1 MLKIILKPMIKLFYK
16 LSKIFLIVFFQIL
29 ISASPIYA
37 KVYQDLKVEGNERLS
52 VETVVMFSGINIKND
67 LSDDDLNKAIK
78 KLYKTNYFSDIKIFT
93 ENDILVIS
101 IKENPIIQSIQIK
114 GVKNKSILEQLK
126 NITKKNEKYPYL
138 KNKILEQNNLLLN
151 IVKTSGFYFAEIKT
165 NIIDNKDS
173 TVDIIYNINLGN
185 RALIKKVIF
194 QGDKKF
200 KDTKLR
206 NVIRS
211 EEGKFWKFITSNKYL
226 DERKIK
232 NDELLLKKYYNRK
245 GYYNAKIKSSYAKNI
260 NNEYF
265 ELIFN
270 IDAGQKFYF
279 NDLSIEISDNF
290 NKENFLK
297 INEKLKKLK
306 GKVFSSTK
314 INKISDEIDKVILQ
328 KEFLFL
334 NTQYD
339 LSIVD
344 NNKID
349 INFKFKDLK
358 QFYVEQINIFG
369 NFITEE
375 KVLRN
380 SLIID
385 EGDAYNEVL
394 LNKSI
399 NSIKSRGFFNKVDV
413 KTRPSKTDNQK
424 KIIDITVEE
433 IPTGE
438 IFAGAGTGT
447 SGATIT
453 AGIQEKNYLGKG
465 IKLSTKLTLA
475 EDEIKGKVSV
485 MNPNYKNTNRSLQT
499 TIESTTSDFLSTG
512 GFKTSRTGFGI
523 GTGFEQLSDFYVN
536 LDVSTYYEKLE
547 TTSTASAYKKKQ
559 EGDYFENLFTYDLTL
574 NKLDQNFQPTDGHL
588 VSFKQVLPIYSD
600 DLSIGNT
607 VNLSKYHSVSDNLIL
622 SGKLFLR
629 SVNSIDD
636 DVRVSRRVYIPSSK
650 LRGFESGKI
659 GPKDGAEYVGG
670 NFGSAL
676 NLNSTIPNILSGYE
690 NIDLS
695 LFFDAA
701 TLREVDYDSSLES
714 SKIRS
719 STGVSVNWFTVIGP
733 LSFSYAIPLSKEET
747 DQTESFRFRI
757 GTSF

>member
-67 LSDDDLNKAIK
+67 LSDGDLNKAIK

-93 ENDILVIS
+93 EKDILVIS

-232 NDELLLKKYYNRK
+232 NDENLFKKYYQKK
-245 GYYNAKIKSSYAKNI
+245 GYYRVNVKSSYAKNI
-260 NNEYF
+260 NDEYF

-270 IDAGQKFYF
+270 IDSGPKYFF
-279 NDLSIEISDNF
+279 NDLSVDISENF
-290 NKENFLK
+290 NKENFFR
-297 INEKLKKLK
+297 INNKLDKLK
-306 GKVFSSTK
+306 GTKYSSK
-314 INKISDEIDKVILQ
+314 EINEILNEIDKIILQ

-334 NTQYD
+334 NTKYD
-339 LSIVD
+339 LEIVD
-344 NNKID
+344 NNKIN
-349 INFKFKDLK
+349 IKFKFKDLE

-375 KVLRN
+375 KVIRN

-385 EGDAYNEVL
+385 EGDA
-394 LNKSI
+394 
-399 NSIKSRGFFNKVDV
+399 
-413 KTRPSKTDNQK
+413 
-424 KIIDITVEE
+424 
-433 IPTGE
+433 
-438 IFAGAGTGT
+438 
-447 SGATIT
+447 
-453 AGIQEKNYLGKG
+453 
-465 IKLSTKLTLA
+465 
-475 EDEIKGKVSV
+475 
-485 MNPNYKNTNRSLQT
+485 
-499 TIESTTSDFLSTG
+499 
-512 GFKTSRTGFGI
+512 FKM
-523 GTGFEQLSDFYVN
+523 
-536 LDVSTYYEKLE
+536 YY
-547 TTSTASAYKKKQ
+547 
-559 EGDYFENLFTYDLTL
+559 
-574 NKLDQNFQPTDGHL
+574 
-588 VSFKQVLPIYSD
+588 
-600 DLSIGNT
+600 
-607 VNLSKYHSVSDNLIL
+607 
-622 SGKLFLR
+622 
-629 SVNSIDD
+629 
-636 DVRVSRRVYIPSSK
+636 
-650 LRGFESGKI
+650 
-659 GPKDGAEYVGG
+659 
-670 NFGSAL
+670 
-676 NLNSTIPNILSGYE
+676 
-690 NIDLS
+690 
-695 LFFDAA
+695 
-701 TLREVDYDSSLES
+701 
-714 SKIRS
+714 
-719 STGVSVNWFTVIGP
+719 
-733 LSFSYAIPLSKEET
+733 
-747 DQTESFRFRI
+747 
-757 GTSF
+757 

>member
-1 MLKIILKPMIKLFYK
+1 MLISMLRTMAKKFFKLKKLILIIFLSLLINTTPAFTKIYKNLKII
-16 LSKIFLIVFFQIL
+16 
-29 ISASPIYA
+29 
-37 KVYQDLKVEGNERLS
+37 GNERLS
-52 VETVVMFSGINIKND
+52 VETIIMFSELNIKND
-67 LSDDDLNKAIK
+67 ISKYDLNKSIK
-78 KLYKTNYFSDIKIFT
+78 KLYKTNYFEDIKIFS
-93 ENDILVIS
+93 ENDILIIS
-101 IKENPIIQSIQIK
+101 IKENPIIQSIQIN
-114 GVKNKSILEQLK
+114 GVNNKSILEELQK
-126 NITKKNEKYPYL
+126 ITKKNEKYPYL
-138 KNKILEQNNLLLN
+138 KNKIIEQNNLLLN
-151 IVKTSGFYFAEIKT
+151 IIRTSGFYFVEMDT
-165 NIIDNKDS
+165 NIIDNGDS
-173 TVDIIYNINLGN
+173 TIDIIYNFNLGN
-185 RALIKKVIF
+185 RAKIKKIIF

-226 DERKIK
+226 DERRIK
-232 NDELLLKKYYNRK
+232 NDEILLKKYYQRK
-245 GYYNAKIKSSYAKNI
+245 GYYNVKITSSYAKNI

-270 IDAGQKFYF
+270 IDSGQKFYF
-279 NDLSIEISDNF
+279 NNLTIQISDNF
-290 NKENFLK
+290 NKENFIR
-297 INEKLKKLK
+297 INEKLKNLK
-306 GKVFSSTK
+306 GTKYSSK
-314 INKISDEIDKVILQ
+314 EINKILDEIDKVILQ

-334 NTQYD
+334 NAKYD

-344 NNKID
+344 NNKIN
-349 INFKFKDLK
+349 IMFKFKDLE

-385 EGDAYNEVL
+385 EGDAFNDVL
-394 LNKSI
+394 LDKSI
-399 NSIKSRGFFNKVDV
+399 NSIKSRGFFKTVNVD
-413 KTRPSKTDNQK
+413 TRTSETDNQK

-465 IKLSTKLTLA
+465 IKLSTKFTLA
-475 EDEIKGKVSV
+475 EEEVKGKFSV
-485 MNPNYKNTNRSLQT
+485 LNPNYKNTNRSLQT

-523 GTGFEQLSDFYVN
+523 GTGFEQLSDLYVN
-536 LDVSTYYEKLE
+536 LDVSAYYEKLE

-559 EGDYFENLFTYDLTL
+559 EGDYIENLFTYDLTL

-607 VNLSKYHSVSDNLIL
+607 INLSKYHSLSDNLIL
-622 SGKLFLR
+622 SGKFFLR

-676 NLNSTIPNILSGYE
+676 NLNSTLPNILSGYE

-733 LSFSYAIPLSKEET
+733 LSFSYAIPLSKEDT